1 MRQPLAALARPSFR
15 GRPAAEDQVKPRRV
29 GTLQC
34 AVVGLLGFQV
44 VSMGLHARSH
54 DRRASAAA
62 RPPPPPVAPRPP
74 PGSLRLSDAEEA
86 LLAAL
91 PTEPE
96 RVYAR
101 QIFEDRVR
109 GPLPGG
115 LDAAEEL
122 EEAAPAP
129 GAGVP
134 PPPPRRR
141 AELPAMYGD
150 GPRIVGLDRC
160 AGWRET
166 TSLFRR
172 AATAGIF
179 NSGTNLMTNLLRKNC
194 VMPLACPGE
203 WGQKKKTEAMARR
216 ECIGYPFQAPW
227 GKHNP
232 LAYRDL
238 GHVVDSLDH
247 FNLTEI
253 LPVAVVKD
261 PITWMR
267 SMCRIAYAA
276 HFRKHPACCPSPLDP
291 AQLGELLGHNRSKV
305 TVKFRKEHPEEVYA
319 SLLDLWNVW
328 YREYYDATLPRL
340 IVRYEDL
347 LFDPQNTIRE
357 VCACAGGRLKK
368 DFDMVGDAAK
378 FGGGHGGG
386 EGTSR
391 GSALKRYASETTRYH
406 LVSAHDVAYYGA
418 NVDGA
423 LADLFHYAADE
434 HRRAAADPRADAK
447 RAEAKCATLG
457 KRRLNGA

>member
-1 MRQPLAALARPSFR
+1 MAARPLMGLAKPSFR

-74 PGSLRLSDAEEA
+74 PGSLRLSDAEA
-86 LLAAL
+86 RLAAL

-96 RVYAR
+96 R
-101 QIFEDRVR
+101 
-109 GPLPGG
+109 
-115 LDAAEEL
+115 
-122 EEAAPAP
+122 
-129 GAGVP
+129 
-134 PPPPRRR
+134 
-141 AELPAMYGD
+141 
-150 GPRIVGLDRC
+150 
-160 AGWRET
+160 
-166 TSLFRR
+166 
-172 AATAGIF
+172 
-179 NSGTNLMTNLLRKNC
+179 
-194 VMPLACPGE
+194 
-203 WGQKKKTEAMARR
+203 
-216 ECIGYPFQAPW
+216 APW

-232 LAYRDL
+232 LAYRNL

-391 GSALKRYASETTRYH
+391 GSALKRASETTRYH

-423 LADLFHYAADE
+423 LAPFHYAADE
-434 HRRAAADPRADAK
+434 HRRAATPPTPSALT
-447 RAEAKCATLG
+447 CATLG
-457 KRRLNGA
+457 KRRLNGART